1 MSRPFHFT
9 FIRCF
14 SCARLRAARPQ
25 RQPRLPA
32 SIFLLRR
39 QYLLY
44 RFHGS
49 QMIRS
54 GFVLKLGCMGLDRRL
69 LIKKV
74 RNPNVHRAPP
84 RAYYCRA
91 DNPRDSLCLGVFDAT
106 GRVQATSEEEL
117 PYPDPDHPCVSVCC
131 EPRRASVSVA
141 WTLRPRR
148 RSGDELMGC
157 VIAQRLGG
165 EPLWRVSC
173 NLRLITSPAEAHE
186 TRRLPGTA
194 HRLAALWS
202 GCKRIECHG

>member
-1 MSRPFHFT
+1 
-9 FIRCF
+9 
-14 SCARLRAARPQ
+14 
-25 RQPRLPA
+25 
-32 SIFLLRR
+32 
-39 QYLLY
+39 
-44 RFHGS
+44 
-49 QMIRS
+49 
-54 GFVLKLGCMGLDRRL
+54 MGLDRRL
-69 LIKKV
+69 LIKKG

-173 NLRLITSPAEAHE
+173 NPCNLRLITSPAEAHE